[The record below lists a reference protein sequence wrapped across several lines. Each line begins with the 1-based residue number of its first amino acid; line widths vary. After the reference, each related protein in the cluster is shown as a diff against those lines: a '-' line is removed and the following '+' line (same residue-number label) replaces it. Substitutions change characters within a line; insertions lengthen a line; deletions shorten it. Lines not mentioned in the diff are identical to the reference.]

1 VGSDAA
7 TQPFTVALMH
17 RAFWRAAISILSSLI
32 KFEITR
38 LDVSSDA
45 KTPGTNSSTRPEEG
59 STILIKSAPLGFKV
73 QVQVQGNKPLS
84 TMCRSSRAEIIDVRP
99 DEKFQLSLVYELQE
113 SRKTPEQIH
122 DELFHSHG
130 IEPPSRFFIFYCYA
144 WLIHEGKSMPNSDL
158 LPSLLFKIN
167 QNQLALEASIM
178 ELANWV
184 ERRGSSD
191 VADNV
196 RGALDTISKNEQ
208 FINLS
213 LAVLM
218 APE

>member
-1 VGSDAA
+1 
-7 TQPFTVALMH
+7 
-17 RAFWRAAISILSSLI
+17 
-32 KFEITR
+32 
-38 LDVSSDA
+38 
-45 KTPGTNSSTRPEEG
+45 
-59 STILIKSAPLGFKV
+59 
-73 QVQVQGNKPLS
+73 
-84 TMCRSSRAEIIDVRP
+84 
-99 DEKFQLSLVYELQE
+99 
-113 SRKTPEQIH
+113 
-122 DELFHSHG
+122 
-130 IEPPSRFFIFYCYA
+130 
-144 WLIHEGKSMPNSDL
+144 MPNSDL